1 MIWHEFKKD
10 DCSAA
15 SELLSVAP
23 ENFLAK
29 TLLKDSIFHLH
40 IPKTGGSFLT
50 KVLNSSNIKFY
61 SPSHRKCNPDI
72 NLYPDPTDAIPR
84 TGIFQDQPGFSE
96 SLRISIIRNPFE
108 WLVSY
113 YFHSHRINFPESTD
127 FLDNSLGVGGIRTI
141 YSSFDTFVEA
151 YCNEEMYWPKGMA
164 EFRRFYPFQIFDS
177 TGECQAHFILKNSMQ
192 NDKLTTSLRTSIIC
206 LMSAFG
212 YSPHG
217 FPTNIAELLNK
228 KINVSDDKNHDY
240 RSYYSDYQIK
250 KLNKKWK
257 DILEVFEYNFAGSTG
272 EKLIIDGEKLR
283 YSFKEN
289 RLWKTN
295 V

>member
-1 MIWHEFKKD
+1 
-10 DCSAA
+10 
-15 SELLSVAP
+15 
-23 ENFLAK
+23 
-29 TLLKDSIFHLH
+29 
-40 IPKTGGSFLT
+40 
-50 KVLNSSNIKFY
+50 
-61 SPSHRKCNPDI
+61 
-72 NLYPDPTDAIPR
+72 
-84 TGIFQDQPGFSE
+84 
-96 SLRISIIRNPFE
+96 
-108 WLVSY
+108 
-113 YFHSHRINFPESTD
+113 
-127 FLDNSLGVGGIRTI
+127 
-141 YSSFDTFVEA
+141 
-151 YCNEEMYWPKGMA
+151 
-164 EFRRFYPFQIFDS
+164 
-177 TGECQAHFILKNSMQ
+177 MQ

>member
-1 MIWHEFKKD
+1 
-10 DCSAA
+10 
-15 SELLSVAP
+15 
-23 ENFLAK
+23 
-29 TLLKDSIFHLH
+29 
-40 IPKTGGSFLT
+40 
-50 KVLNSSNIKFY
+50 
-61 SPSHRKCNPDI
+61 
-72 NLYPDPTDAIPR
+72 
-84 TGIFQDQPGFSE
+84 
-96 SLRISIIRNPFE
+96 
-108 WLVSY
+108 
-113 YFHSHRINFPESTD
+113 
-127 FLDNSLGVGGIRTI
+127 
-141 YSSFDTFVEA
+141 
-151 YCNEEMYWPKGMA
+151 MA